1 MIRVP
6 MPTWTRWI
14 LFSVAVLCWYFG
26 LGLGFAGLARWG
38 LAKEI
43 NDPSVGLVLG
53 VAGVALYLG
62 GCALGVLAFP
72 KFTSITAIVLAP
84 VFALAALAMCSGAVA
99 VRRYGELE
107 DPARASNALI
117 VGAVICLAL
126 AVLFAVNWLV
136 WVRQPGASAT
146 LQHVLRCAAIWWGSQ
161 LVLQAIYG
169 AVLCVI
175 ELTRHAGL
183 HGNDRDHLTLALT
196 YAGSAAIS
204 MAAGV
209 VLFWHGAGALTG
221 VPSRGYRPPAFWKPA
236 LIALAAIGVGAL
248 LVQRDAAVWLVPFL
262 HVLAVLLPG
271 IAIVALVSRAG
282 RRAGLQ
288 ARSSWREVTLMVAY
302 GAALAAFVAGIVNS
316 TLLVATFLPF
326 LNSFTRR
333 SVNLLND
340 RTALVLL
347 LIVIAVLAPL
357 DEEFCKGFG
366 VRLLK
371 RHNPSRYQAFL
382 WGLASGAGFGMVEAN
397 AYGAG
402 AFNQSPYRWWDGVL
416 LRGAASSLHALT
428 SSIVGIG
435 WFYLFR
441 GSRKRFAGCY
451 LLAVSLHGSWNALN
465 LLTVARVLPGF
476 KRLSDHSVEVGLEVV
491 LGLIALG
498 ILTLLWM
505 LARRLARVDEPPT
518 APPAEPPASPLTL
531 AQPLPA
537 ASPST

>member
-14 LFSVAVLCWYFG
+14 LFSVALLCWY
-26 LGLGFAGLARWG
+26 LGLSLAIAGLIRWG
-38 LAKEI
+38 LARPEI
-43 NDPSVGLVLG
+43 EPALGLVLG
-53 VAGVALYLG
+53 VVGVVLYLA

-72 KFTSITAIVLAP
+72 KFTSITGIALAP
-84 VFALAALAMCSGAVA
+84 VFALAALAMSSGAVA
-99 VRRYGELE
+99 VRRYGEMD

-117 VGAVICLAL
+117 AGAVICLGL

-136 WVRQPGASAT
+136 WVRRPGAAAT
-146 LQHVLRCAAIWWGSQ
+146 LQHVLRCAAIWWGTL
-161 LVLQAIYG
+161 LVAQAIEG
-169 AVLCVI
+169 IVLCIV
-175 ELTRHAGL
+175 ELTRHTGL
-183 HGNDRDHLTLALT
+183 HGAGHDDLTAALA

-204 MAAGV
+204 LAAGV
-209 VLFWHGAGALTG
+209 VLFWHGAAALTG
-221 VPSRGYRPPAFWKPA
+221 VPSHGYRPPAFWKPA
-236 LIALAAIGVGAL
+236 LVALAAIGAGAL
-248 LVQRDAAVWLVPFL
+248 LVQRDAALWLVPFL
-262 HVLAVLLPG
+262 HVFAVLLPG
-271 IAIVALVSRAG
+271 IAILALVSRAG
-282 RRAGLQ
+282 RRAGLA

-302 GAALAAFVAGIVNS
+302 GAALAATVAGIVNT

-326 LNSFTRR
+326 LNGFSRR

-340 RTALVLL
+340 RTALILL

-371 RHNPSRYQAFL
+371 RHQPTRYQAFL
-382 WGLASGAGFGMVEAN
+382 WGLASGVGFGMVEAN
-397 AYGAG
+397 EYGAG

-441 GSRKRFAGCY
+441 GSRKRFIGCY

-476 KRLSDHSVEVGLEVV
+476 KRLSDHSLEIGLEIV

-498 ILTLLWM
+498 ILTLLWT
-505 LARRLARVDEPPT
+505 LARRFARADEPS
-518 APPAEPPASPLTL
+518 AEPPVEPPAPPLTL

-537 ASPST
+537 ASPSA

>member
-14 LFSVAVLCWYFG
+14 LFSVAFLCWYLG
-26 LGLGFAGLARWG
+26 LGLGVAGFVRWG
-38 LAKEI
+38 LAQPQ
-43 NDPSVGLVLG
+43 NAPSLGLVLG
-53 VAGVALYLG
+53 LAGVVLYVA

-72 KFTSITAIVLAP
+72 KFTSIAGIALAP
-84 VFALAALAMCSGAVA
+84 SFALAALAMTSGAIA
-99 VRRYGELE
+99 VRRYGEME
-107 DPARASNALI
+107 DPARASDALI
-117 VGAVICLAL
+117 AGAAICLAL
-126 AVLFAVNWLV
+126 AALFLVNWLV
-136 WVRQPGASAT
+136 WVRQPRAAAT

-161 LVLQAIYG
+161 LVVQAVYG
-169 AVLCVI
+169 VVLCI
-175 ELTRHAGL
+175 LELTRRPGL
-183 HGNDRDHLTLALT
+183 RGDGHDHLTLALT

-204 MAAGV
+204 AAAGA

-236 LIALAAIGVGAL
+236 LVALAAIGAGAV
-248 LVQRDAAVWLVPFL
+248 LVQRDAALWLVPFL
-262 HVLAVLLPG
+262 HIVAVLLPG
-271 IAIVALVSRAG
+271 LAILALVSRTG

-302 GAALAAFVAGIVNS
+302 GAALAAFVAGFVN
-316 TLLVATFLPF
+316 TILLVAEFLPF
-326 LNSFTRR
+326 LQTFNRR
-333 SVNLLND
+333 AVDLLND
-340 RTALVLL
+340 RTALILL
-347 LIVIAVLAPL
+347 LIGISVLAPL

-366 VRLLK
+366 VRLLQ
-371 RHNPSRYQAFL
+371 RHHPTRYQAFL
-382 WGLASGAGFGMVEAN
+382 WGLASGVGFGMVEAN

-476 KRLSDHSVEVGLEVV
+476 KRLSDHSVEIVLEVV

-498 ILTLLWM
+498 ILTLLWT
-505 LARRLARVDEPPT
+505 LARRLARADE
-518 APPAEPPASPLTL
+518 PPAEPPPAPPLTL
-531 AQPLPA
+531 APLPA
-537 ASPST
+537 APASA